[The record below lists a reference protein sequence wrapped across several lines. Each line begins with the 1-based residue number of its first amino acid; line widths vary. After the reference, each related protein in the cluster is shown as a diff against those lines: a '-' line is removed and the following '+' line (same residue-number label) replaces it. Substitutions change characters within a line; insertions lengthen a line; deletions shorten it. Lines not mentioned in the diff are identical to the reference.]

1 MLTGRRREPGR
12 RRSRSSADHEQAALE
27 DTPAPPRSAGGDG
40 MRATRQGA
48 AAAALLGGTAA
59 VEEQLRRVES
69 RLMAEA
75 AGDPALA
82 GDVRRLLDD
91 ARLRFSS
98 ATVRQFVPI
107 LVERD
112 VRRRLR
118 EVAEGDPSVTR
129 FG

>member
-1 MLTGRRREPGR
+1 
-12 RRSRSSADHEQAALE
+12 
-27 DTPAPPRSAGGDG
+27 

-91 ARLRFSS
+91 ACLRFHS

-118 EVAEGDPSVTR
+118 EVAEDHASREVPAVVSTCVEGAPSVTR